1 MKTKSFI
8 IFFVVCI
15 GELFSVAVGSE
26 IGQWLFKPLIMIVLG
41 FYYYLGTV
49 KNNISSKSVMVAI
62 LFSFLGDV
70 SLMFQGE
77 NEIYFM
83 TGLGSFL
90 VAHVGY
96 VIAYYQHKNVKEE
109 AGLNGIQKFR
119 FALPIVLAGTGLI
132 TILFSHLGA
141 LKIPVTIYS
150 IVLMVMVLQA
160 LFRYGYT
167 NNVSFWYVFIGALLF
182 MISDAMIAI
191 NKFLFLFELSGLA
204 IMFTYMLAQFFIIRG
219 LVVHNDAEIKKA
231 N

>member
-1 MKTKSFI
+1 MKTKILI
-8 IFFVVCI
+8 IFFVVSI
-15 GELFSVAVGSE
+15 GELLSVAVGSE
-26 IGQWLFKPLIMIVLG
+26 KGQWIFKPLIMVVLG
-41 FYYYLGTV
+41 FYYYQGAA
-49 KNNISSKSVMVAI
+49 KNNTSANSVMAAI

-83 TGLGSFL
+83 GGLGSFML
-90 VAHVGY
+90 AHVCY
-96 VIAYYQHKNVKEE
+96 IIAYYQHKHVKED

-132 TILFSHLGA
+132 AILFAHLGA
-141 LKIPVTIYS
+141 LKIPVTIYA
-150 IVLMVMVLQA
+150 IVLIVMVLQA

-167 NNVSFWYVFIGALLF
+167 NAVSFWYVLVGALLF

-191 NKFLFLFELSGLA
+191 NKFLFQFELSGLA
-204 IMFTYMLAQFFIIRG
+204 IMLTYMLAQYFIIRG
-219 LVVHNDAEIKKA
+219 LLDHHDTAIKKA